1 MGCQKDIAK
10 KIIDGEGD
18 YLFALKGNQGK
29 LSEQVEEIF
38 EKAVLCDGKDNDVD
52 YYETEEK
59 SRNRFEVRRHWVLD
73 VTDTEVDTSAWSGLN
88 TLGMFESQRTVG
100 DKTSIER
107 RYYIGSIKNNAKL
120 FAKSVRSH
128 WGVENGLHW
137 QLDMSFREDE
147 SRMRKGHSQENFV
160 VMRHVALNLL
170 KNDKRFKLGVKNKR
184 LRAGWDESY
193 LAKLLM
199 SG

>member
-1 MGCQKDIAK
+1 MGNSLVLGQVKTEEKSNEITAIPELLNVLDIKGCIVTIDAMGCQKDIAK

-38 EKAVLCDGKDNDVD
+38 EKVVLCDDKDDDVD

-73 VTDTEVDTSAWSGLN
+73 VTDTEVDTSAWCGLN
-88 TLGMFESQRTVG
+88 TLGMLESQRTIG
-100 DKTSIER
+100 DKTRIER
-107 RYYIGSIKNNAKL
+107 RYYIGSIKTNAEL

-128 WGVENGLHW
+128 
-137 QLDMSFREDE
+137 
-147 SRMRKGHSQENFV
+147 
-160 VMRHVALNLL
+160 
-170 KNDKRFKLGVKNKR
+170 
-184 LRAGWDESY
+184 
-193 LAKLLM
+193 
-199 SG
+199 